1 MGVWGEGPPARGNG
15 VGRATELSASL
26 WHQAHASTP
35 ARRRSPHTRGTPPL
49 ATPRPLLGHR
59 DGRRQGGWLGLCRQ
73 LWEWDSSHTLPVAA
87 RTQSGMPFKA
97 RAPLCSASKM
107 A

>member
-1 MGVWGEGPPARGNG
+1 MAPSTRLDSSPKAVTA
-15 VGRATELSASL
+15 
-26 WHQAHASTP
+26 HQ
-35 ARRRSPHTRGTPPL
+35 GDPPL

-97 RAPLCSASKM
+97 RATLCSASKM